1 MISSLSLGETD
12 SPQISSPLKSTGQRK
27 EEQEKEWHL
36 CQRALKL
43 LPDGGQEELLPHV
56 GGVVL
61 AALETPGASLLH
73 VRVLPE
79 RLPEGALISAF
90 LEMVV
95 PHLSSLMR

>member
-12 SPQISSPLKSTGQRK
+12 SPQISSPLESTGQRK
-27 EEQEKEWHL
+27 RGAGKGRHL